1 MFNFDY
7 SINNLMHQIHA
18 KPAVP
23 RVIMIQKIESRFD
36 EFKKFAAQDLMNED
50 NLPENS
56 AEIQQ
61 ILNASNMET
70 LKTFLRQNGYCADGI
85 NKLQQRFI
93 LNVFD
98 S

>member
-7 SINNLMHQIHA
+7 NINNLMHQIHA
-18 KPAVP
+18 KPAIP

-36 EFKKFAAQDLMNED
+36 EFKKFAAQDLMKED
-50 NLPENS
+50 DLSENS
-56 AEIQQ
+56 AEVQQ
-61 ILNASNMET
+61 ILNASNMED
-70 LKTFLRQNGYCADGI
+70 LRIFLQQYGYCADGI

>member
-70 LKTFLRQNGYCADGI
+70 LKTFLRQNGYCTDGI

-93 LNVFD
+93 LNAFD

>member
-23 RVIMIQKIESRFD
+23 RVIMIQKIETKFD
-36 EFKKFAAQDLMNED
+36 EFKKFAAQDLMHED
-50 NLPENS
+50 DLTENS
-56 AEIQQ
+56 AEVQQ
-61 ILNASNMET
+61 ILNAPNMEV
-70 LKTFLRQNGYCADGI
+70 LKTFLRQYGYCTDGI

-93 LNVFD
+93 LDVFD

>member
-7 SINNLMHQIHA
+7 NINNLMHQIHA
-18 KPAVP
+18 KPAIP

>member
-1 MFNFDY
+1 MFNFDH

-23 RVIMIQKIESRFD
+23 RVIMIQKIETKFD
-36 EFKKFAAQDLMNED
+36 EFKKFAAQDLMHED
-50 NLPENS
+50 GLTENS
-56 AEIQQ
+56 AEVQQ
-61 ILNASNMET
+61 ILNAPNMEA
-70 LKTFLRQNGYCADGI
+70 LKTFLRQFGYCTDGI

-93 LNVFD
+93 LDVFD

>member
-1 MFNFDY
+1 MFNFDH

-18 KPAVP
+18 KPAIP

-36 EFKKFAAQDLMNED
+36 EFKKFAAQDLMYED
-50 NLPENS
+50 DLAENS
-56 AEIQQ
+56 AEVQQ
-61 ILNASNMET
+61 ILNASNMEA
-70 LKTFLRQNGYCADGI
+70 LKTFLRQNGYCTDGI

>member
-1 MFNFDY
+1 MFNFDN

-36 EFKKFAAQDLMNED
+36 EFKKFTAQDLMYED
-50 NLPENS
+50 DLTKNS
-56 AEIQQ
+56 AEVQQ
-61 ILNASNMET
+61 ILNAPNMEA
-70 LKTFLRQNGYCADGI
+70 LKTFLRQYGYCATGI

-93 LNVFD
+93 LDVFD